1 MAKRASQEINAGSMA
16 DIAFLLLIFFLVATT
31 MNVDSG
37 IMRTLPPM
45 ADENQ
50 KADNI
55 KVNKR
60 NLMHFSINQVDGL
73 YLNGT
78 EDIRLDQIVEKAKEF
93 IMNSTNSSDLPEL
106 VDVEIPLLGKVKVGK
121 GVISLQNTRQT
132 SYDMYVKV
140 QNELTR
146 AYNELREDAS
156 QKYFYNKF
164 EDLSGEQQEAI
175 RDLIPMRISEAEPK
189 ETENK

>member
-45 ADENQ
+45 ADE
-50 KADNI
+50 KSDA

-60 NLMHFSINQVDGL
+60 NLMHVSINQIDGL
-73 YLNGT
+73 FLNLT
-78 EDIRLDQIVEKAKEF
+78 DPLALDQIVGKAKEF
-93 IMNSTNSSDLPEL
+93 ILNEANSPDLPEL
-106 VDVEIPLLGKVKVGK
+106 VEVEIPLLGKVKVGK

-132 SYDMYVKV
+132 SYAMYVQV

-156 QKYFYNKF
+156 QKYFYKRF
-164 EDLSGEQQEAI
+164 EDLSEEQNQAI
-175 RDLIPMRISEAEPK
+175 RDLIPMRISEAEPV
-189 ETENK
+189 ETETK